1 MLRNPHDAEEVLQDV
16 ALTLF
21 QKAGTFRGKSAV
33 SSWIYRIAVNA
44 SLMKLRQRPKV
55 TMIPLAEE
63 LGPEMN
69 EEGEMVEQVAD
80 WSNLP
85 RDEMERKELV
95 QKIEEAVE
103 ELPLEFR
110 TAFVLRDVEGFS
122 AEEARQ
128 ILNLSLPAL
137 KSRLHRARLFLRK
150 KLAES
155 IRSREPV

>member
-69 EEGEMVEQVAD
+69 EEGEMVG
-80 WSNLP
+80 
-85 RDEMERKELV
+85 
-95 QKIEEAVE
+95 
-103 ELPLEFR
+103 
-110 TAFVLRDVEGFS
+110 TG
-122 AEEARQ
+122 
-128 ILNLSLPAL
+128 SLKCNGSFPP
-137 KSRLHRARLFLRK
+137 KN
-150 KLAES
+150 
-155 IRSREPV
+155 V